1 MIMRLK
7 ERRGRETLSSLSSS
21 SVFPEEG
28 RERERECNTCAGK
41 LRQTVTEH
49 VLRKMT
55 KEEAA
60 KAKEI
65 EEKNKNDTTENKE
78 EQPEATEEE
87 EEEETCGFCAYM
99 KGGSCKQEFMCWEKC
114 VDDAKANEEDFVA
127 KCVEETTALREC
139 MMKDPGYY
147 GEMDDE
153 GGGNDDDDDDDD
165 DEKSKRSENNKS
177 RSESSRKDRS
187 SEKEQKR

>member
-1 MIMRLK
+1 MRLK
-7 ERRGRETLSSLSSS
+7 ERRGRETLSSLPSLSSRKK
-21 SVFPEEG
+21 E
-28 RERERECNTCAGK
+28 RERERATCAGK

-60 KAKEI
+60 GAKEI
-65 EEKNKNDTTENKE
+65 AVEKKNDTKNKE
-78 EQPEATEEE
+78 EQPEATEE

-114 VDDAKANEEDFVA
+114 VDEAKANEEDFVA
-127 KCVEETTALREC
+127 KCFEETTALREC

-153 GGGNDDDDDDDD
+153 GGGNDDDDDDD

>member
-1 MIMRLK
+1 
-7 ERRGRETLSSLSSS
+7 
-21 SVFPEEG
+21 
-28 RERERECNTCAGK
+28 
-41 LRQTVTEH
+41 
-49 VLRKMT
+49 MT

-65 EEKNKNDTTENKE
+65 AVEKNKNDNTENKE

-99 KGGSCKQEFMCWEKC
+99 KGGSCKQEFICWEKC
-114 VDDAKANEEDFVA
+114 VDEAKANEEDFVA

-165 DEKSKRSENNKS
+165 DDEKSKRSENNKS

>member
-1 MIMRLK
+1 
-7 ERRGRETLSSLSSS
+7 
-21 SVFPEEG
+21 
-28 RERERECNTCAGK
+28 
-41 LRQTVTEH
+41 
-49 VLRKMT
+49 MT

-60 KAKEI
+60 GAKEI
-65 EEKNKNDTTENKE
+65 AVEKKNDTKNKE
-78 EQPEATEEE
+78 EQPEATEE

-127 KCVEETTALREC
+127 KCFEETTALREC

-153 GGGNDDDDDDDD
+153 GGGNDDDDDD

>member
-1 MIMRLK
+1 
-7 ERRGRETLSSLSSS
+7 
-21 SVFPEEG
+21 
-28 RERERECNTCAGK
+28 
-41 LRQTVTEH
+41 
-49 VLRKMT
+49 MT

-65 EEKNKNDTTENKE
+65 EGKNKNDTTENKE

-87 EEEETCGFCAYM
+87 EEETCGFCAYM
-99 KGGSCKQEFMCWEKC
+99 KGGSCKQEFVCWEKC

-127 KCVEETTALREC
+127 KCFEETSALREC

-153 GGGNDDDDDDDD
+153 GGGNDDDDDDD

>member
-1 MIMRLK
+1 
-7 ERRGRETLSSLSSS
+7 
-21 SVFPEEG
+21 
-28 RERERECNTCAGK
+28 
-41 LRQTVTEH
+41 
-49 VLRKMT
+49 MT

-60 KAKEI
+60 GAKEI
-65 EEKNKNDTTENKE
+65 AVEKKNDAKNKE
-78 EQPEATEEE
+78 EQPEATEE

-99 KGGSCKQEFMCWEKC
+99 KGGSCKQEFMRWEKC

-127 KCVEETTALREC
+127 KCFEETTALREC

-153 GGGNDDDDDDDD
+153 GGGNDDDDDD

>member
-1 MIMRLK
+1 
-7 ERRGRETLSSLSSS
+7 
-21 SVFPEEG
+21 
-28 RERERECNTCAGK
+28 
-41 LRQTVTEH
+41 
-49 VLRKMT
+49 
-55 KEEAA
+55 
-60 KAKEI
+60 
-65 EEKNKNDTTENKE
+65 
-78 EQPEATEEE
+78 
-87 EEEETCGFCAYM
+87 M
-99 KGGSCKQEFMCWEKC
+99 KGGSCKQEFVCWEKC
-114 VDDAKANEEDFVA
+114 VDQAKANEEDFVA

-187 SEKEQKR
+187 SEKEPKR

>member
-1 MIMRLK
+1 MMRLK
-7 ERRGRETLSSLSSS
+7 EQRGRETLSSLSSS
-21 SVFPEEG
+21 SS
-28 RERERECNTCAGK
+28 RKKERERESATCAGK
-41 LRQTVTEH
+41 LRQTLTEH
-49 VLRKMT
+49 LLRKMT

-60 KAKEI
+60 GAKEI
-65 EEKNKNDTTENKE
+65 AVEKKNDTKNKE
-78 EQPEATEEE
+78 EQPEATE

-99 KGGSCKQEFMCWEKC
+99 KGGSCKQEFICWEKC
-114 VDDAKANEEDFVA
+114 VDAAKANEEDFVA

-153 GGGNDDDDDDDD
+153 GGGNDDDDDDD
-165 DEKSKRSENNKS
+165 EKSKRSENNKS

>member
-1 MIMRLK
+1 MATTVDRALALLTGDEPQHTQPPSAKTIEK
-7 ERRGRETLSSLSSS
+7 AVAWEIEDEIAAKTGRARFGPLQAL
-21 SVFPEEG
+21 
-28 RERERECNTCAGK
+28 AGD
-41 LRQTVTEH
+41 LDA
-49 VLRKMT
+49 L
-55 KEEAA
+55 EEAI
-60 KAKEI
+60 KEGDGWL
-65 EEKNKNDTTENKE
+65 EKNVDDLDGVD
-78 EQPEATEEE
+78 A
-87 EEEETCGFCAYM
+87 AVRDV
-99 KGGSCKQEFMCWEKC
+99 S
-114 VDDAKANEEDFVA
+114 DDAKANEEDFVA

>member
-1 MIMRLK
+1 
-7 ERRGRETLSSLSSS
+7 
-21 SVFPEEG
+21 
-28 RERERECNTCAGK
+28 
-41 LRQTVTEH
+41 
-49 VLRKMT
+49 MT

-60 KAKEI
+60 GAKEI
-65 EEKNKNDTTENKE
+65 AVEKKNDTKNKE
-78 EQPEATEEE
+78 GQPEATEE

-127 KCVEETTALREC
+127 KCFEETTALREC

-153 GGGNDDDDDDDD
+153 GGGNDDDDDD

>member
-7 ERRGRETLSSLSSS
+7 ERRGRETLSSLSSLCL
-21 SVFPEEG
+21 PG
-28 RERERECNTCAGK
+28 RRKERERECNTCAGK

-49 VLRKMT
+49 VLHRKMT

-99 KGGSCKQEFMCWEKC
+99 KGGSCKQEFICWEKC

>member
-1 MIMRLK
+1 
-7 ERRGRETLSSLSSS
+7 
-21 SVFPEEG
+21 
-28 RERERECNTCAGK
+28 
-41 LRQTVTEH
+41 
-49 VLRKMT
+49 MT

-65 EEKNKNDTTENKE
+65 AVEKNKNDNTENKE

-99 KGGSCKQEFMCWEKC
+99 KGGSCKQEFICWEKC
-114 VDDAKANEEDFVA
+114 VDEAKANEEDFVA

-153 GGGNDDDDDDDD
+153 GGGNDDDD
-165 DEKSKRSENNKS
+165 EKSKRSENNKS

>member
-1 MIMRLK
+1 MMRLK
-7 ERRGRETLSSLSSS
+7 EQRGRETLSSLSSS
-21 SVFPEEG
+21 SS
-28 RERERECNTCAGK
+28 RKKERERESATCAGK
-41 LRQTVTEH
+41 LRQTLTEH
-49 VLRKMT
+49 LLRKMT

-60 KAKEI
+60 GAKEI
-65 EEKNKNDTTENKE
+65 AVEKKNDNTKE
-78 EQPEATEEE
+78 EQPEAEE

-99 KGGSCKQEFMCWEKC
+99 KGGSCKQEFVCWEKC
-114 VDDAKANEEDFVA
+114 VDAAKANEEDFVA
-127 KCVEETTALREC
+127 KCFEETTALREC

-153 GGGNDDDDDDDD
+153 GGGNDDDDDD